1 MGRVMETPVELFDYI
16 IHEGFID
23 GLICYGLLWGGS
35 DWQYK
40 SNPVV
45 EVRRRSNGFIDCLI
59 KSDEGLAVLKAVK
72 SELAE
77 KIGKSGLLVLYKGAA
92 GNVCQINVPPKI

>member
-1 MGRVMETPVELFDYI
+1 MKKPIELFDYI

-45 EVRRRSNGFIDCLI
+45 EVKRRPNGFIDCLI
-59 KSDEGLAVLKAVK
+59 TSDEGVAVLKSVNG
-72 SELAE
+72 ELAE
-77 KIGKSGLLVLYKGAA
+77 NIGKSGLLVLYKSAA
-92 GNVCQINVPPKI
+92 GKICQINVPHKM